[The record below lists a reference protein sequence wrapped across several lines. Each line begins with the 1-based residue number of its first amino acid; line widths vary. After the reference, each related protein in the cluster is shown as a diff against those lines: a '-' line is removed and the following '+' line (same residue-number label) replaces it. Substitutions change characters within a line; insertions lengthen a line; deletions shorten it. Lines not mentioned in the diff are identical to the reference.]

1 MGVSAPLEEHFEQ
14 LAAAER
20 AEWKGQHA
28 AAVLGLALAASDAW
42 WEHVEQ
48 VRAGRDALTVA
59 RAYGTG
65 GRARIVA
72 ALLERAASEP
82 PRSDAARL
90 RVVNAGAVAYFPDE
104 PAAASRAF
112 RDDYRRRLVLGAESV
127 ARRGAGRCLACDGQL
142 ARDGAR
148 RDYCSPCEVAAS
160 VEEHGAAQLDR
171 QRRHEAVRELFDA
184 ARRVVR

>member
-1 MGVSAPLEEHFEQ
+1 MGLSAPLESHFEQ
-14 LAAAER
+14 LAPDHR
-20 AEWKGQHA
+20 AEWKAQHA
-28 AAVLGLALAASDAW
+28 VAVLGLALADSDVW

-65 GRARIVA
+65 GRARLVA
-72 ALLERAASEP
+72 TLLERAASEP
-82 PRSDAARL
+82 PRSGAARL

-104 PAAASRAF
+104 SAAVSRAF
-112 RDDYRRRLVLGAESV
+112 RDDYRSRLVLGAESV

-142 ARDGAR
+142 AGDGGR
-148 RDYCSPCEVAAS
+148 RDYCSPCEVAAN
-160 VEEHGAAQLDR
+160 VEHGAAELAR
-171 QRRHEAVRELFDA
+171 QRRHEAIRELFDA